1 MAQQAKPSFTVA
13 TRFWE
18 PKLENL
24 PAAVEKLRK
33 WVDAANAV
41 GAADVLIAINVKED
55 AGTIAACKAA
65 GMKAHFMAIENWGKF
80 VPSLNA
86 MLYET
91 NRQGVPYILYASAE
105 FPVQQV
111 VVDSMLTV
119 YSVDHGI
126 ADYEGF
132 SLLQRAYV
140 GGLQRAYRE
149 GGEYALRP
157 DIPVVVGA
165 AFGEHSFERSFYS
178 STVIEN
184 SNGNQMPWN
193 TMAMWS
199 VERLMFYCGFP
210 SSGDWP
216 ADPKMAGVEEFDVL
230 ALACNNGIPQESP
243 AVLLRIPEFDGYKSW
258 NTDGWDAARHEAHA
272 KKIASKIARPEF
284 RKQQMG
290 WTEGPYVIHIDT
302 ENMG

>member
-1 MAQQAKPSFTVA
+1 MAQTARPSFTVA

-18 PKLENL
+18 PKPENI

-41 GAADVLIAINVKED
+41 GAADVLIAINIRED

-65 GMKAHFMAIENWGKF
+65 GVKAYFMPIENWGKF

-91 NRQGVPYILYASAE
+91 YQREVSCILYASAE

-111 VVDSMLTV
+111 VVDHMLAV
-119 YSVDHGI
+119 YSM
-126 ADYEGF
+126 EGYGKWDTAPPL
-132 SLLQRAYV
+132 SQAYV
-140 GGLQRAYRE
+140 
-149 GGEYALRP
+149 YADQSSGNSPL
-157 DIPVVVGA
+157 VVGA
-165 AFGEHSFERSFYS
+165 AFGEHSFERSDSDVFK
-178 STVIEN
+178 IIDGA
-184 SNGNQMPWN
+184 NGNQIPWN
-193 TMAMWS
+193 TMAMWN
-199 VERLMFYCGFP
+199 VKRLMSHCGFP

-216 ADPKMAGVEEFDVL
+216 TDPKMAGVEEFDVL

-258 NTDGWDAARHEAHA
+258 NTDGWDTVRHADHA
-272 KKIASKIARPEF
+272 KKIASKIARPHF
-284 RKQQMG
+284 RCEQMG
-290 WTEGPYVIHIDT
+290 WVIGPYVIHIDT
-302 ENMG
+302 ENMS